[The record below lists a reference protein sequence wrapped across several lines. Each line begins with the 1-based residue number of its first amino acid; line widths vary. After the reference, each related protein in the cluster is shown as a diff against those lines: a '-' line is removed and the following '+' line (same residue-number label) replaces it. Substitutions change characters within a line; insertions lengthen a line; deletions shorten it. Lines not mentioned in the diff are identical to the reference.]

1 MIDCTKTEN
10 YFNEK
15 LRMTKRKKNGVCEI
29 KCNDCPLNITNN
41 GIGIPCS
48 DFETIYPKKAILI
61 VQRWSNTYP
70 QRTYLSQFLEHY
82 PNAILDESGIPDGV
96 IPCDLGVKEIDDDCY
111 GDCKKCWNQP
121 IEEGEE

>member
-15 LRMTKRKKNGVCEI
+15 SRMTKRKKNGVCEI

-61 VQRWSNTYP
+61 VQRWSNAHP
-70 QRTYLSQFLEHY
+70 QRTYLSELLKIF
-82 PNAILDESGIPDGV
+82 PNIPLSDDGT
-96 IPCDLGVKEIDDDCY
+96 PKSLCPFELGVTMTEKCNNECVE
-111 GDCKKCWNQP
+111 CWNRI
-121 IEEGEE
+121 IEDGKE